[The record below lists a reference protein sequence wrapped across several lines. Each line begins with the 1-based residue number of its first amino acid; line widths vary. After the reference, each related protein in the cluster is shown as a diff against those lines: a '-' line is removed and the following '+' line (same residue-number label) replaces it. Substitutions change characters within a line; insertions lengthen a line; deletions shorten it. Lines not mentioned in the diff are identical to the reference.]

1 MLLTGETWNPSNLVD
16 IETLTEQRKKYLKS
30 NLKSDI
36 RQLLSIGLTIEDLKD
51 FIQQNAKTIPCLTTP
66 AFWGQEENLPIF
78 YDFQSINFYI
88 FILINL
94 ILTLLFYHIFNH
106 SHTSPV
112 TPLPYVKHKEVLL
125 FSKNKYLYSQVKSS
139 LNTKLLRHRF

>member
-51 FIQQNAKTIPCLTTP
+51 FIQQNAKTIP
-66 AFWGQEENLPIF
+66 
-78 YDFQSINFYI
+78 
-88 FILINL
+88 
-94 ILTLLFYHIFNH
+94 
-106 SHTSPV
+106 V
-112 TPLPYVKHKEVLL
+112 
-125 FSKNKYLYSQVKSS
+125 
-139 LNTKLLRHRF
+139 

>member
-51 FIQQNAKTIPCLTTP
+51 FIQQNAKIIP
-66 AFWGQEENLPIF
+66 
-78 YDFQSINFYI
+78 
-88 FILINL
+88 
-94 ILTLLFYHIFNH
+94 
-106 SHTSPV
+106 V
-112 TPLPYVKHKEVLL
+112 
-125 FSKNKYLYSQVKSS
+125 
-139 LNTKLLRHRF
+139 